1 MACPCIE
8 QDSREM
14 ALPEPSSAYPMVKRR
29 MFVQKAGCFR
39 LESFQNITELSKT
52 AVDTAGPNKNR
63 SCGQFNGSD
72 AGGRVSQK
80 RRSFGRVG
88 GTTFCRYWLW
98 VSMRTSRHAKYRS
111 EPVAAISQT
120 DWPSSIRTG
129 GRYWSVREPSVAAA
143 YSGDGAV

>member
-1 MACPCIE
+1 
-8 QDSREM
+8 
-14 ALPEPSSAYPMVKRR
+14 

-72 AGGRVSQK
+72 AGGRVGRK

-88 GTTFCRYWLW
+88 
-98 VSMRTSRHAKYRS
+98 TSRH
-111 EPVAAISQT
+111 
-120 DWPSSIRTG
+120 PSIDQNQWSPSVRLTGRLQLEIRTG